1 MILQT
6 GSRTD
11 IPAFYADWF
20 FHRIRA
26 GFVDVRNPFAP
37 VQVTRY
43 RIDPEVVDALCFC
56 SKNPAPLLPEIH
68 LLDPF
73 RIVMMVT
80 ITPYGRDIEP
90 FVPPAEDVMR
100 TFGELSSYVGKRAM
114 LWRYDPVIVTDR
126 YSVAFHR
133 QAFARMAN
141 ALSPYTDQA
150 VVSFV
155 DLYEKT
161 KRNFPGIREV
171 TGSEQEELVASFA
184 RTAGRCGMQIH
195 LCHEKKSLVREGV
208 DADGCFSKA
217 VIERAIGEKLLV
229 PRMNF
234 ARQGCRCL
242 LSADIGAYNTCGH
255 GCRYCYANADER
267 SVRENQKKHD
277 PASTMLVGHLHPED
291 RVTPARQKSWIDGQ
305 LSLFDDWQGT

>member
-1 MILQT
+1 LILQT

-20 FHRIRA
+20 FRRVQA
-26 GFVDVRNPFAP
+26 GFVDVRNPYNP

-56 SKNPAPLLPEIH
+56 TKNPTPLLGRIH

-73 RIVMMVT
+73 RTVFMVT

-90 FVPPAEDVMR
+90 FVPEVKEVAR
-100 TFGELSSYVGKRAM
+100 SFGALSSYTGREAI
-114 LWRYDPVIVTDR
+114 LWRYDPVLIFGR
-126 YSVAFHR
+126 YTVDFHKR
-133 QAFARMAN
+133 AFASLAG
-141 ALSPYTDQA
+141 ALAPYTDQA

-171 TGSEQEELVASFA
+171 TQGEQEELVASFA
-184 RTAGRCGMQIH
+184 ETAGKLGMQIH
-195 LCHEKKSLVREGV
+195 LCHEEKSLVRDHV
-208 DADGCFSKA
+208 DANGCFSQA

-255 GCRYCYANADER
+255 GCRYCYANADAA
-267 SVRENQKKHD
+267 SVRENMRKHD
-277 PASTMLVGHLHPED
+277 PASTMLVGQLNPED
-291 RVTPARQKSWIDGQ
+291 VVKKAVQKSWINGQ
-305 LSLFDDWQGT
+305 LSLFDDWQGA